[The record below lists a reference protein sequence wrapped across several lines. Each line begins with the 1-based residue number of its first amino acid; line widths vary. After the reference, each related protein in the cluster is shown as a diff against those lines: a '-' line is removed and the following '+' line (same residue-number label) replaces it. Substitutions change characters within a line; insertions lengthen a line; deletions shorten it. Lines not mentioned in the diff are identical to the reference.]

1 VFDIRL
7 DNVSKRYFI
16 QDGTRTRSIGWPAL
30 PFARKKEKWALRNL
44 SFEVQEGEAV
54 GIIGNNGAGKS
65 TLLKLLS
72 RITAPTSGKIQI
84 RGRLSALVEVGSGFH
99 PELTGRENIYLNG
112 SMLGMTRAE
121 ITRRVD
127 SIVEFAGV
135 SDYINVPVKRYS
147 SGMYVR
153 LGFSVAAHL
162 DPDILLL
169 DEVLAIGDIAFQAK
183 CLNLIAQLR
192 EIGRTIV
199 LISHDLGAVRRLCDR
214 ALLLHRGQMLMDGN
228 PTEVLDRYQK
238 MAMGGEGY
246 RLDEDSSGKIAT
258 CSYVSFASAEADTVP
273 RTACPMFARLGF
285 NARGPLQNVTFNI
298 LIYWPS
304 GYLCTHLTTAGSD
317 EGLRIDAGSGEV
329 EFYTPVLSLQPG
341 WYRVDISI
349 ESNGNYVDRQ
359 QRCAVLHVNPGKLVM
374 GDFYM
379 DTVWR
384 IHEPA
389 PAPEPVI
396 PGN

>member
-1 VFDIRL
+1 MFDISL
-7 DNVSKRYFI
+7 DHVSKRYFI
-16 QDGTRTRSIGWPAL
+16 QNSSRPRAFGWPSRA
-30 PFARKKEKWALRNL
+30 FSGKKETWALRDV
-44 SFEVQEGEAV
+44 SFEVQEGESV

-121 ITRRVD
+121 IARRIE

-135 SDYINVPVKRYS
+135 PNYIDVPVKRYS

-153 LGFSVAAHL
+153 LGFSIAVHL

-169 DEVLAIGDIAFQAK
+169 DEVLAVGDIVFQAK
-183 CLNLIAQLR
+183 CLNLIGQLR

-199 LISHDLGAVRRLCDR
+199 LISHDLGAIQSLCDR
-214 ALLLHRGQMLMDGN
+214 AILLHHGQVIMIGN
-228 PTEVLDRYQK
+228 TTDVVDRYQQ
-238 MAMGGEGY
+238 MAMGGEETY
-246 RLDEDSSGKIAT
+246 HLNDDARQTSAV
-258 CSYVSFASAEADTVP
+258 CSHISFTSAEPAEPP
-273 RTACPMFARLGF
+273 RTGYPMIAHFGFHARAHLENVVF
-285 NARGPLQNVTFNI
+285 NV

-304 GYLCTHLTTAGSD
+304 GYLCAQLTTAISD
-317 EGLRIDAGSGEV
+317 SQLRVPAGSGEV
-329 EFYTPVLSLQPG
+329 DFYCPVLEIQPG

-349 ESNGNYVDRQ
+349 ESNGNYIDRQ
-359 QRCAVLHVNPGKLVM
+359 QRCAVLRVHPGKMVF

-384 IHEPA
+384 IHA
-389 PAPEPVI
+389 
-396 PGN
+396 